1 MNFLSVNKLLRKC
14 NICPSKL
21 ILNDNS
27 FYNKMTKILK
37 NININQVGGDYKIN
51 LGDGDYIIM
60 HDYIEENQIFFA
72 FRGKTDNLE
81 ENINGTPCI
90 LLLKDEDR
98 MHISQFDVFGNNCL
112 TYNKKELNGSQI
124 LFIIIKFIES
134 KKDKYK
140 IRYITLVD
148 TSIKYCNGIHISL
161 GDFKILISGDTWY
174 GYYGFE
180 PASNMFRKITFSS
193 FEKENYENNKKIL
206 EKLTINNSHIE
217 EIIKDYSR
225 RRIGPKGYKTRKI
238 SNKVIKSLDN
248 LLIALST
255 KSDEN
260 LSVFLKNY
268 FTKETFSEKCLGLG
282 IIIKE
287 LFRKNNLTSFE
298 NKMFIKKI

>member
-27 FYNKMTKILK
+27 FYNKMTKVLK

-51 LGDGDYIIM
+51 LGDDDYIII

-81 ENINGTPCI
+81 ENIHGTPCI

-112 TYNKKELNGSQI
+112 TNNKKILNGSQI
-124 LFIIIKFIES
+124 LFIILKFIES

-174 GYYGFE
+174 GSYGFE
-180 PASNMFRKITFSS
+180 PASNMFGKIKFSS

-206 EKLTINNSHIE
+206 EKLTINNSYIE
-217 EIIKDYSR
+217 EIIKD
-225 RRIGPKGYKTRKI
+225 YKTRKI

-248 LLIALST
+248 LLLALST
-255 KSDEN
+255 NSDKN

-287 LFRKNNLTSFE
+287 LFRKNNLVSFE
-298 NKMFIKKI
+298 NKMFIKKIK